1 MEQLREKINASRN
14 IKKRTLE
21 NYIRNIRL
29 LCNATTGHDF
39 DGDIDFL
46 KDITAVKQ
54 ELVKK
59 PVGTQKTLLASISV
73 IGGDCG
79 LDADV
84 LTKYRLT
91 LKATK
96 EIYAEGLAGRQKS
109 EREAENWVALKDL
122 EKVLKDLGRRVKD
135 RNIGKKAEDALNKKD
150 FRLLQHFVIAS
161 LYLLD
166 NEPRR
171 NIYASM
177 DIIGKGDTQEAGKN
191 YLVIHGRNKKF
202 FVINEQKSKKFRGKT
217 QHISVNSKLNKVL
230 NIWIKYN
237 KSGHLLLDS
246 LGAKMNA
253 NQLTKSLNT
262 IFEDTGKKI
271 SSSMIRK
278 IWLSD
283 NFGETVSKM
292 EAVAEVMGHS
302 TGTASLHY
310 IKK

>member
-46 KDITAVKQ
+46 RDITAVKQ

-161 LYLLD
+161 LYL
-166 NEPRR
+166 
-171 NIYASM
+171 
-177 DIIGKGDTQEAGKN
+177 
-191 YLVIHGRNKKF
+191 VIHGRNKKF

-262 IFEDTGKKI
+262 IFEETGKKI

-283 NFGETVSKM
+283 NFGEAVSKM